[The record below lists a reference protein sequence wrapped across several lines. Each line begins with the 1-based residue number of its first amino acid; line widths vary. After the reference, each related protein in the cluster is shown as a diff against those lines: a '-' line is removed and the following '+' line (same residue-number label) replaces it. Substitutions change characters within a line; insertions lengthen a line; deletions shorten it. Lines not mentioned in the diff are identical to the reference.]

1 MTVKRTLS
9 LRSHDLFLTTVLWF
23 ACLRFS
29 GARSC
34 NGTLMH
40 LSEDAVLESFA
51 REHLTLVH
59 RFAAL
64 ASAATVEQQARI
76 QVEEPT
82 LASNHESTVATVPDL
97 ARIER
102 VYRSA
107 YAQAIQALPDS
118 LRAALERNQIKWYSS
133 LLFALLLWRTP
144 QGSAL

>member
-1 MTVKRTLS
+1 
-9 LRSHDLFLTTVLWF
+9 
-23 ACLRFS
+23 
-29 GARSC
+29 
-34 NGTLMH
+34 MH

-118 LRAALERNQIKWYSS
+118 LRAALERNQIKWYASPFLRCCYGVRHKGPHS
-133 LLFALLLWRTP
+133 ETHECECVVI
-144 QGSAL
+144 